1 MLSFLKLKEV
11 ETLTLIW
18 SFFRGRRVYIR
29 TGSIMWI
36 TPTIAYLYSNTRL
49 ILKKLFQSRLFN
61 QKAVKE
67 STVK

>member
-1 MLSFLKLKEV
+1 MLSFLKLKKV
-11 ETLTLIW
+11 DSYLL
-18 SFFRGRRVYIR
+18 FRGRRVYIR